1 MKKKLVPSST
11 ASCVPSHSYASPVSG
26 DRPRTSVTMKK
37 TAAANATKAPVRRRV
52 PKWAMETADAPG
64 GDDAYYLRSIG
75 RALDVLNCFDGHT
88 PLSLKEI
95 SSRMHLPE
103 SSLFRV
109 LRTLEHHQ
117 YLVQHRDGTYQLSPR
132 LIFGWAVRAA
142 DHVRE
147 TARPELERLINAF
160 NETASLAYLFDDRIH
175 VLDCLESFHEIRM
188 TNKIGRV
195 LPPHC
200 SAMGK
205 AITAF
210 QDRALADRMLE
221 VYGLTPRTEHTI
233 TDRQRIFAEFAQI
246 REGGIAGD
254 REESIRGGICFSA
267 PIRAEGQAVVAAIS
281 VSTPAIRMNPK
292 REEEIHEAL
301 RETAAAIAAKL

>member
-1 MKKKLVPSST
+1 MKKSKAVTAST
-11 ASCVPSHSYASPVSG
+11 ASKG
-26 DRPRTSVTMKK
+26 T
-37 TAAANATKAPVRRRV
+37 VRRRL
-52 PKWAMETADAPG
+52 PKWALENAESPS
-64 GDDAYYLRSIG
+64 GDEAYYLRSIG
-75 RALDVLNCFDGHT
+75 RALEVLNCFDGQT

-95 SSRMHLPE
+95 SNQMQLPE

-109 LRTLEHHQ
+109 LRTLEHHE
-117 YLVQHRDGTYQLSPR
+117 YLQQHRDGTYQLSPR
-132 LIFGWAVRAA
+132 LIFGWLVRAA
-142 DHVRE
+142 EHVKE
-147 TARPELERLINAF
+147 VARPEMEKLVNAF

-175 VLDCLESFHEIRM
+175 VLDCLETFHEIRM

-210 QDRALADRMLE
+210 QERELADRMLE

-233 TDRQRIFAEFAQI
+233 TDRKKLFAEFEQI
-246 REGGIAGD
+246 RKTGIAWD

-267 PIRAEGQAVVAAIS
+267 PMRMEGDRVVAAIS
-281 VSTPAIRMNPK
+281 LSTPTIRMDGK
-292 REEEIHEAL
+292 HEA
-301 RETAAAIAAKL
+301 EIQAALLESANAIVRRLTPVT

>member
-1 MKKKLVPSST
+1 MKKSKAVTAST
-11 ASCVPSHSYASPVSG
+11 ASKG
-26 DRPRTSVTMKK
+26 T
-37 TAAANATKAPVRRRV
+37 VRRRL
-52 PKWAMETADAPG
+52 PKWALENAESPS
-64 GDDAYYLRSIG
+64 GDEAYYLRSIG
-75 RALDVLNCFDGHT
+75 RALEVLNCFDGQT

-95 SSRMHLPE
+95 SNQMQLPE

-109 LRTLEHHQ
+109 LRTLEHHE
-117 YLVQHRDGTYQLSPR
+117 YLQQHRDGTYQLSPR
-132 LIFGWAVRAA
+132 LIFGWLVRAA
-142 DHVRE
+142 EHVKE
-147 TARPELERLINAF
+147 VARPEMEKLVNAF

-175 VLDCLESFHEIRM
+175 VLDCLETFHEIRM

-210 QDRALADRMLE
+210 QERELADRMLE

-233 TDRQRIFAEFAQI
+233 TDRKKLFAEFEQI
-246 REGGIAGD
+246 RKTGIAWD

-267 PIRAEGQAVVAAIS
+267 PMRMEGDRVVAAIS
-281 VSTPAIRMNPK
+281 LSTPTIRMDGK
-292 REEEIHEAL
+292 HEA
-301 RETAAAIAAKL
+301 EIQAALLESANAIVRRLTPAT

>member
-1 MKKKLVPSST
+1 MKKSKAV
-11 ASCVPSHSYASPVSG
+11 
-26 DRPRTSVTMKK
+26 
-37 TAAANATKAPVRRRV
+37 TAAAGSKVAVRRRL
-52 PKWAMETADAPG
+52 PKWALENAEPS
-64 GDDAYYLRSIG
+64 GDEAYYLRSIG
-75 RALDVLNCFDGHT
+75 RALEVLNCFDGQT

-95 SSRMHLPE
+95 SAQMQLPE

-109 LRTLEHHQ
+109 LRTLEHHE
-117 YLVQHRDGTYQLSPR
+117 YLQQHRDGTYQLSPR
-132 LIFGWAVRAA
+132 LIFGWLVRAA
-142 DHVRE
+142 EHVRE
-147 TARPELERLINAF
+147 MARPEMEKLANAF

-175 VLDCLESFHEIRM
+175 VLDCLETFHEIRM

-210 QDRALADRMLE
+210 QDRSLADRMLE

-233 TDRQRIFAEFAQI
+233 TDRKKLFAEFEEI
-246 REGGIAGD
+246 RKTGIAGD

-267 PIRAEGQAVVAAIS
+267 PIRLEDDRVVAAIS
-281 VSTPAIRMNPK
+281 LSTPTIRMDK
-292 REEEIHEAL
+292 KHENEVQAAL
-301 RETAAAIAAKL
+301 LDAAASIAQRLQVEK